1 MPIPAKRVKNMITG
15 EIFPSAK
22 AAADSVGLTA
32 DAIRKGIKSLTYE
45 PAGFKW
51 GYVNEEE

>member
-1 MPIPAKRVKNMITG
+1 MIKPRRVKNMITG